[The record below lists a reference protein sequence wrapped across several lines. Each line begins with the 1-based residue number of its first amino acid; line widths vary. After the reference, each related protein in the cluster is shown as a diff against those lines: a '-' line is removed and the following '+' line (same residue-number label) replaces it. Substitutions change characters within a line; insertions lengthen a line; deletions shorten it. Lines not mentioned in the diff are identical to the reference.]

1 MNSQPRLVASAVC
14 RDGEVITALRHAEC
28 IRKAILRGWDQPVR
42 STEQG
47 FVDEDGK
54 YYSRKEAVAVAIAS
68 GQLPEALRKHIL
80 TSEYLW

>member
-1 MNSQPRLVASAVC
+1 MSKTPRLVASAVC

-28 IRKAILRGWDQPVR
+28 IRKAILRGWTPPVR
-42 STEQG
+42 SSEQG
-47 FVDEDGK
+47 FVDDGGN
-54 YYSRKEAVAVAIAS
+54 YYSREDAKAVAIAS